1 MEETIEDKR
10 NGGLARRREERNFW
24 EKLQA
29 FERQQ
34 EAQSQETGRE

>member
-1 MEETIEDKR
+1 MVVPQFAKAAFR
-10 NGGLARRREERNFW
+10 

-34 EAQSQETGRE
+34 EADDAEWN